1 MSKDTNTTTPS
12 IDEFDVDAWI
22 DGASA
27 AVEEITVT
35 NDLTLAVEAAQA
47 MEDLRDA
54 VDAADREKADG
65 TPVKGRRLAQA
76 STDDVQ
82 AARARVEELQARNPR
97 SWVTIRVSTL
107 PEDTRAGIAD
117 AGQKG
122 RDFTVHA
129 MAACATIRPHGA
141 PAEQGRKITAD
152 QWRKVI
158 ESIAG
163 QFVEVDN
170 ALAKVT
176 LGAVVTPD
184 FWGASSPADPT
195 S

>member
-1 MSKDTNTTTPS
+1 MKKIILAPAVALAFTGLVASPVAAAESMSAQSASTQKA
-12 IDEFDVDAWI
+12 EQKKVEAEK
-22 DGASA
+22 AEAESA
-27 AVEEITVT
+27 A
-35 NDLTLAVEAAQA
+35 N
-47 MEDLRDA
+47 
-54 VDAADREKADG
+54 REKVDG
-65 TPVKGRRLAQA
+65 TPTKGRRLAQA

-141 PAEQGRKITAD
+141 PAEEGRKITAE

-163 QFVEVDN
+163 QFLEVDN
-170 ALAKVT
+170 ALARVT

-184 FWGASSPADPT
+184 FWDESSPGDRT